1 MPKRRRPASEIEF
14 DLEHVRHVA
23 RLARRVVKQLA
34 LMERWLKKAKTRTAK
49 ATPEEIAAAFEAI
62 EPHRRKD

>member
-14 DLEHVRHVA
+14 DLEHVRHIK
-23 RLARRVVKQLA
+23 RLARRVVKQLTM
-34 LMERWLKKAKTRTAK
+34 MEKWLKKAKTRTAK

-62 EPHRRKD
+62 EPHKK